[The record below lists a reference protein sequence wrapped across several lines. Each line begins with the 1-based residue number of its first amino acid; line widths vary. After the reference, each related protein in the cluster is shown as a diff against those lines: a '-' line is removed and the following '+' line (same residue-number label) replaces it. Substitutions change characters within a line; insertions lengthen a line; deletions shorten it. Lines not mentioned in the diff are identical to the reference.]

1 MKILIVDD
9 SSFMR
14 GVLKNIILS
23 MGVKPT
29 EIEEAGDGIE
39 AIRKYHQSDPD
50 LILLD
55 IIMPEKDGI
64 AVLKEIGNMAKIIV
78 ISAAGQE
85 KLIEEAKALGAK
97 DFIIKP
103 FVANKVIETIK
114 SITVQ

>member
-1 MKILIVDD
+1 MKVLIVDD
-9 SSFMR
+9 SAFMR

-23 MGVKPT
+23 MGVQAT
-29 EIEEAGDGIE
+29 DIGEAGDGIE
-39 AIRKYHQSDPD
+39 AIRKYHQSDFD

-64 AVLKEIGNMAKIIV
+64 AVLKEIGNLVKVIV

-97 DFIIKP
+97 DFIVKP
-103 FVANKVIETIK
+103 FDSVKVIETIK
-114 SITVQ
+114 SVMS